1 MTTLLDPAL
10 DLSLA
15 PLTNT
20 PLASTDVTFEI
31 ADQATDIANFPDP
44 GVLGYYAWVWAREP
58 NFANVGDAS
67 RAGFAERV
75 RVTARDL
82 GLMTLTVTRDGVTPI
97 DLNVSGVTY
106 WLVAPMNA
114 KYVDDIDERLF
125 DFVGGNLVTAK
136 TVEID
141 LLLADQI
148 DMGVATPG
156 VGLLRF
162 LEDTANGVSAVTLQS
177 PAALAGD
184 VAVTLPSVLP
194 GGLEFMQLS
203 AAGLIT
209 TTPTVGVTLD
219 EAYDQ
224 GGAGVGRIITADA
237 GPVEINGQGLLIAP
251 TSRIV
256 WETSVSEFNFRTIAQ
271 SDKWEVQFGSQ
282 DADASND
289 IFNTGFVLSRG
300 SGDNRI
306 GLNTDTPSDLLHL
319 IDGGSNP
326 ARIRLQTNVTAV
338 DISIIFLEQTTSRW
352 EIGYDDSAGGFV
364 VGRLSFSNPAI
375 WASDVDGRVAI
386 NRTSAS
392 GQLEIFSNVIGLTNT
407 FINQDANGIGLL
419 IDSEATSSPLIS
431 LSPLAST
438 NTRGDIAF
446 SINRL
451 VDPSGPAAGDVWYN
465 FLDRDALMLRS
476 ASTNRVIASR
486 RYAFDTGPT
495 SGLTL
500 VGGLINPSVGVQTVI
515 AEGGPG
521 ADDLDNITVS
531 SAFLEGA
538 VIILKAGAG
547 DTITVRHNVGNIHL
561 DGATNKILVNGNMF
575 AIRLNGSSDWEQL
588 TPMMVLL

>member
-58 NFANVGDAS
+58 SFPNVGDAA

-162 LEDTANGVSAVTLQS
+162 LEDTANGTSAVTLQS

-184 VAVTLPSVLP
+184 VAITLLDALP
-194 GGLEFMQLS
+194 GGTEFLQIS
-203 AAGLIT
+203 AGGLMS
-209 TTPTVGVTLD
+209 TTPTVGVSLD
-219 EAYDQ
+219 GAYDF
-224 GGAGVGRIITADA
+224 GGAGAGRIINANA
-237 GPVEINGQGLLIAP
+237 GPVEINGQGLLLAP

-256 WETSVSEFNFRTIAQ
+256 WETSVAEFNYRTICQ
-271 SDKWEVQFGSQ
+271 LDRFDIQFGSQ

-289 IFNTGFVLSRG
+289 VFNTFLSMSRN
-300 SGDNRI
+300 SGENRV
-306 GLNTDTPSDLLHL
+306 GLNTNTPSDLLHL
-319 IDGGSNP
+319 ITDGSGA
-326 ARIRLQTNVTAV
+326 ARIRLQTNVAAV
-338 DISIIFLEQTTSRW
+338 DVSIMFLEQTNARW

-364 VGRLSFSNPAI
+364 VGRLTFANPI
-375 WASDVDGRVAI
+375 IFVEDTTGRVGIHTIVPAANYSVDIRNTGTDALLNLVSASTTATTAI
-386 NRTSAS
+386 DFTWAGSFANGFRLERTSANGGPFLVFVDTGGSSQDQIAGS
-392 GQLEIFSNVIGLTNT
+392 GWGVTNQGLVEIGQVSDGTRPAAAAVPAGTIAWSTT
-407 FINQDANGIGLL
+407 DAVL
-419 IDSEATSSPLIS
+419 IVSDAT
-431 LSPLAST
+431 
-438 NTRGDIAF
+438 DW
-446 SINRL
+446 RL
-451 VDPSGPAAGDVWYN
+451 VH
-465 FLDRDALMLRS
+465 
-476 ASTNRVIASR
+476 
-486 RYAFDTGPT
+486 
-495 SGLTL
+495 
-500 VGGLINPSVGVQTVI
+500 
-515 AEGGPG
+515 
-521 ADDLDNITVS
+521 DNSIT
-531 SAFLEGA
+531 
-538 VIILKAGAG
+538 
-547 DTITVRHNVGNIHL
+547 
-561 DGATNKILVNGNMF
+561 
-575 AIRLNGSSDWEQL
+575 
-588 TPMMVLL
+588 

>member
-31 ADQATDIANFPDP
+31 ADQAGDITNFPDP

-58 NFANVGDAS
+58 SFPNVGDAA

-82 GLMTLTVTRDGVTPI
+82 GLMTLTVTRDGVSPI

-114 KYVDDIDERLF
+114 KYVDDIDDRLF

-184 VAVTLPSVLP
+184 VAITLLDALP
-194 GGLEFMQLS
+194 GGTEFLQISSGGLLS
-203 AAGLIT
+203 

-219 EAYDQ
+219 QAYDF
-224 GGAGVGRIITADA
+224 GGAGAGRVITADT
-237 GPVEINGQGLLIAP
+237 GEVVIVGDGLLLRP
-251 TSRIV
+251 TSQIR
-256 WETSVSEFNFRTIAQ
+256 WETDVASFNYRSIAL
-271 SDKWEVQFGSQ
+271 SDRWEVQFGQQ

-289 IFNTGFVLSRG
+289 TFNTCFVLDRS
-300 SGDNRI
+300 SGNNRI
-306 GLNTDTPSDLLHL
+306 GLNTNTPSDLLHL
-319 IDGGSNP
+319 IDDGSNP
-326 ARIRLQTNVTAV
+326 ARIRLQTNVAAV
-338 DISIIFLEQTTSRW
+338 DISIMFLEQTTSRW

-364 VGRLSFSNPAI
+364 VGRLTFANPATFVEDTTGRFGVGTAAPGTTRMEI
-375 WASDVDGRVAI
+375 VTSGDEVGLIVD
-386 NRTSAS
+386 AS
-392 GQLEIFSNVIGLTNT
+392 GQLSLPTMS
-407 FINQDANGIGLL
+407 LL
-419 IDSEATSSPLIS
+419 SETTS
-431 LSPLAST
+431 LSQFGELRFTQRLATTGPVNS
-438 NTRGDIAF
+438 IAGEMWYIVDEDRF
-446 SINRL
+446 FFNCGAGERAQVTGAVNFAGLGSNQRQIDTGGT
-451 VDPSGPAAGDVWYN
+451 VDPVGSIGSIILQSFSGV
-465 FLDRDALMLRS
+465 
-476 ASTNRVIASR
+476 
-486 RYAFDTGPT
+486 
-495 SGLTL
+495 
-500 VGGLINPSVGVQTVI
+500 
-515 AEGGPG
+515 
-521 ADDLDNITVS
+521 ADDLDD
-531 SAFLEGA
+531 
-538 VIILKAGAG
+538 ILAEPPYEDG
-547 DTITVRHNVGNIHL
+547 DTITLIALAAHTITIRHLIGNISL
-561 DGATNKILVNGNMF
+561 DGSANKVLVNNNRLLLQYNGN
-575 AIRLNGSSDWEQL
+575 LNTWFQL
-588 TPMMVLL
+588 TTMMVLP